1 MPHMLVSLIAG
12 ACLEW
17 RGDTL
22 MTCPCPASWHGLAC
36 ACSSPVKQVSMD
48 LGYMQGTSHAGRTV
62 TAWQHLVRL
71 EAKQHVHHHAGV
83 VCPACCS
90 GSQIQ
95 GRPPVG

>member
-1 MPHMLVSLIAG
+1 MAKYML
-12 ACLEW
+12 
-17 RGDTL
+17 T
-22 MTCPCPASWHGLAC
+22 TCPCSASWHGLAGVF
-36 ACSSPVKQVSMD
+36 SSPLKQVSMD
-48 LGYMQGTSHAGRTV
+48 DGGVQGTSHAGIAV
-62 TAWQHLVRL
+62 TAWHHLVCL